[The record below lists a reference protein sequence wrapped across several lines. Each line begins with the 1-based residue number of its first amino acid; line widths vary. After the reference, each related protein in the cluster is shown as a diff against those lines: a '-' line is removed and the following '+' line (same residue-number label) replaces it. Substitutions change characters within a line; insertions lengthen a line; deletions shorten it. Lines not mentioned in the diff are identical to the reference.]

1 MDFDG
6 TVTLVVGACPN
17 VTFTVRGNLVV
28 TDRSTDFK
36 KGNCSDLRQGREVS
50 GEGLTLANGMIG
62 ATEVRFKKNDNDGT
76 P

>member
-6 TVTLVVGACPN
+6 TVTFVVGACPN
-17 VTFTVRGNLVV
+17 VTFTVRGDLVV

-36 KGNCSDLRQGREVS
+36 KGKCNDLRQGREVS
-50 GEGLTLANGMIG
+50 GEGLTLANGMIR
-62 ATEVRFKKNDNDGT
+62 ATEVQFKKNDNDAI